1 MLGVGLFH
9 LWNPIPPALSPG
21 GFGGAIFL
29 AVVMTW
35 IYRWGVRGLI

>member
-9 LWNPIPPALSPG
+9 FHEPLAMSVG
-21 GFGGAIFL
+21 GMAGAFVL
-29 AVVMTW
+29 AVLMTG